1 MPWLEKEEPVTGQA
15 IRGAET
21 KPVHGSSTLYA
32 DWNVAE
38 VLTILIIVLGIVA
51 SASGL
56 LLPNL
61 YRDPVNIVPALHGQD
76 LITLLTMP
84 VLLVTLLAVRRGS
97 TRARLIWIG
106 LLGYVLYAYLGAAVG
121 YFLNSF
127 TLLYIALF
135 SLSLAAMV
143 LAMTS
148 LKLTDLET
156 RFDEGIPRWPV
167 IAFLLLMAVMLG
179 AREILDNIGFIR
191 SGIIPSGMQ
200 LSGGTNYFVYTFDL
214 GLIVP
219 LSVLSSIWLWTR
231 SPFGLVSSGIVL
243 IKSAV
248 MCLALLV
255 MNGFN
260 ANAGFAT
267 DGLLGLWAFIAI
279 GGLGLSVWFFRH
291 CRD

>member
-1 MPWLEKEEPVTGQA
+1 
-15 IRGAET
+15 
-21 KPVHGSSTLYA
+21 
-32 DWNVAE
+32 
-38 VLTILIIVLGIVA
+38 
-51 SASGL
+51 
-56 LLPNL
+56 
-61 YRDPVNIVPALHGQD
+61 
-76 LITLLTMP
+76 
-84 VLLVTLLAVRRGS
+84 
-97 TRARLIWIG
+97 
-106 LLGYVLYAYLGAAVG
+106 VLYAYLGAALG

-143 LAMTS
+143 LAIGG

-156 RFDEGIPRWPV
+156 RFDVEIPRWPV
-167 IAFLLLMAVMLG
+167 IAFLMLMAVMLG

-200 LSGGTNYFVYTFDL
+200 RSGGTNYFVYTFDL

-219 LSVLSSIWLWTR
+219 LLVLSSIWLWRR
-231 SPFGLVSSGIVL
+231 SPVGLVSSGMVL

-248 MCLALLV
+248 MGLALLV

-260 ANAGFAT
+260 ANAGGAT

-279 GGLGLSVWFFRH
+279 GGLGLSIWFFRH

>member
-1 MPWLEKEEPVTGQA
+1 MTGQTMLS
-15 IRGAET
+15 AET
-21 KPVHGSSTLYA
+21 KPAQGSRTVFA
-32 DWNVAE
+32 DWNLAE
-38 VLTILIIVLGIVA
+38 ILTALIIVLGSIASVA
-51 SASGL
+51 GL
-56 LLPNL
+56 LMPNL
-61 YRDPVNIVPALHGQD
+61 YRDPVSIVPALRGQD

-84 VLLVTLLAVRRGS
+84 VLAVILLAVHRGS

-106 LLGYVLYAYLGAAVG
+106 LLGYVLYAYLGAALG

-143 LAMTS
+143 LAIAS

-156 RFDEGIPRWPV
+156 KFDAGIPRWPV
-167 IAFLLLMAVMLG
+167 IAFLMMMAVMLG
-179 AREILDNIGFIR
+179 AREILDNIGFIQT
-191 SGIIPSGMQ
+191 GIIPSGMQ

-219 LSVLSSIWLWTR
+219 LSVLSSIWLWRR
-231 SPFGLVSSGIVL
+231 SPLGFVSSGVIL

-248 MCLALLV
+248 MGLALLV

-267 DGLLGLWAFIAI
+267 DGLLGLWEFIAL
-279 GGLGLSVWFFRH
+279 GGLGLSIWFLRH

>member
-1 MPWLEKEEPVTGQA
+1 LWLEKEEPVIGQNT
-15 IRGAET
+15 IGAEAQFAQ
-21 KPVHGSSTLYA
+21 GSSTLNTN
-32 DWNVAE
+32 WNIAE
-38 VLTILIIVLGIVA
+38 ILTLLIFVLGIIA
-51 SASGL
+51 SVCGL
-56 LLPNL
+56 LMPNL
-61 YRDPVNIVPALHGQD
+61 YRDPVSIAPALRGQD

-84 VLLVTLLAVRRGS
+84 VLLVTLFAVRRGS

-106 LLGYVLYAYLGAAVG
+106 LLGYVLYAYLGAALG

-135 SLSLAAMV
+135 SLSLTAMV
-143 LAMTS
+143 SAIAN
-148 LKLTDLET
+148 LKLSDLET
-156 RFDEGIPRWPV
+156 KFDAGIPRWPV
-167 IAFLLLMAVMLG
+167 IAFLMLMAVMLG

-191 SGIIPSGMQ
+191 SGLIPSGMQ

-219 LSVLSSIWLWTR
+219 LSVLSSICLWRR
-231 SPFGLVSSGIVL
+231 SPFGLVSSGMVL

-248 MCLALLV
+248 MGLALLV

-260 ANAGFAT
+260 ANAGGAT

-279 GGLGLSVWFFRH
+279 GGLGLSVWFYGH
-291 CRD
+291 CTD

>member
-1 MPWLEKEEPVTGQA
+1 MLWLEKAEPMTGQMMKSA
-15 IRGAET
+15 Q
-21 KPVHGSSTLYA
+21 GSSKSYT

-38 VLTILIIVLGIVA
+38 VLTVLIIVLGIIT

-56 LLPNL
+56 LLPHL
-61 YRDPVNIVPALHGQD
+61 YRDPVSIVPALRGQD

-84 VLLVTLLAVRRGS
+84 ILLVTLLAVRRGS
-97 TRARLIWIG
+97 TRAKLIWVG
-106 LLGYVLYAYLGAAVG
+106 LLGYVLYAYFGAALG

-135 SLSLAAMV
+135 SLSLAALV
-143 LAMTS
+143 SAIAS
-148 LKLTDLET
+148 LNLSDLET
-156 RFDEGIPRWPV
+156 RFDAGVPRWPV
-167 IAFLLLMAVMLG
+167 IAFLMLMAVMLG

-219 LSVLSSIWLWTR
+219 LSVLSSLWLWQR
-231 SPFGLVSSGIVL
+231 SPLGLVSSGVVL

-248 MCLALLV
+248 MGLALLV

-267 DGLLGLWAFIAI
+267 DGLLGLWVFIAL
-279 GGLGLSVWFFRH
+279 GGLGLSIWFFRH